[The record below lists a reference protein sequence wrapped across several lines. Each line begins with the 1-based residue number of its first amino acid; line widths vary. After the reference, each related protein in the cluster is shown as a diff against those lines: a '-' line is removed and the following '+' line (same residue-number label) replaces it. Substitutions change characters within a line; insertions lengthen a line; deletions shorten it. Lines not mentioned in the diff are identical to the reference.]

1 MTYKGIDDFSCVLMN
16 MLAEFSYIYDDC
28 KGKYVT
34 NALCETK
41 TFVKTIYQTILTF
54 AKETRENDSF
64 VEDWI
69 EQAYNSAWGEMEDDD
84 PKVKDI
90 LYNKVHS
97 EIVER
102 FINDEYGARRFV
114 PVK

>member
-1 MTYKGIDDFSCVLMN
+1 LSF
-16 MLAEFSYIYDDC
+16 AE
-28 KGKYVT
+28 K
-34 NALCETK
+34 
-41 TFVKTIYQTILTF
+41 
-54 AKETRENDSF
+54 TRENDSF
-64 VEDWI
+64 VKDWV
-69 EQAYNSAWGEMEDDD
+69 EQAYNSEWGEMEHDD

-102 FINDEYGARRFV
+102 FIYDENGARRFV

>member
-1 MTYKGIDDFSCVLMN
+1 
-16 MLAEFSYIYDDC
+16 
-28 KGKYVT
+28 
-34 NALCETK
+34 
-41 TFVKTIYQTILTF
+41 
-54 AKETRENDSF
+54 
-64 VEDWI
+64 
-69 EQAYNSAWGEMEDDD
+69 MEHDD